1 VLKCLF
7 IELVKLMNMIFKKN
21 YNRLLL
27 LISLF
32 PTFLALA
39 QTVTPL
45 NLQIKNQ
52 HSLFTQ
58 APLYIETVVSEHE
71 YANGLMSDIIQDRQ
85 GFLWLASQRGIARFD
100 GYKFKQF
107 RKNIDDDKSILSD
120 IAIKL
125 FLDNRD
131 HLWVSTI
138 HGLSV
143 LNPTTEH
150 FTNYEYGSNKHNLK
164 TTFTSSFAQWNT
176 EGVWLGTNKGLNF
189 FNFEL
194 EQFQKAAKG
203 IALPIGLKGININDL
218 LISKSGDL
226 FIASDQ
232 GLWQLGRNSNQFKL
246 LIDKKIYKVF
256 QSSNG
261 LIWFGSEGGA
271 LCTLN
276 LKTNKIEKIHL
287 KERNNKLPQGIISSF
302 AEPIKGEV
310 WVSYS
315 FNGIAIIDEKTH
327 TVKSR
332 ITQQDS
338 KTGGLKSNLV
348 NSLLVDES
356 RMLWI
361 STNGKGLQRY
371 SPHNQS
377 FATLR
382 SNIRDKTSLSNPEIY
397 GVAQMSNSEI
407 WLGHS
412 DGIDILSATGQRIT
426 TISPSLIGEE
436 SDSPNLSVS
445 AISQGKNDIAWIGSS
460 VNGLY
465 AIDIKSRKTIAHYTL
480 SDGLRN
486 NKIRH
491 VISNDDG
498 TVWVAG
504 FEGVQHF
511 NPNTKIFSELNLI
524 NDDIKSTYIRVT
536 DHIVTKKNE
545 TIFVQN
551 NGFVWLPNHTE
562 LNAYRFTQQSPL
574 SPSLTSNLITAVG
587 ETNQGKLWFAGLEG
601 LTKINVLTNTHTN
614 FKWHKGSGLH
624 SEEKAFTN
632 LLADDQGRL
641 WESNLMYNPKTQRL
655 KELEPVDGVDVG
667 NDWIGT
673 SFKMTDGTLLFGGT
687 TGLLMVWP
695 KFYNE
700 WQYQAPVRITDIIVE
715 SKQVK
720 LKKQSLELNENQ
732 RNLIVEFSSLDYA
745 QSSKN
750 KYRYRLI
757 GLDKKWQY
765 VSSDIR
771 QANYTNLSPGY
782 YRLEIQGSNRHGLWN
797 NNLAILPIIVTPKI
811 YQTLWFKLLLFVSI
825 IFILLYLYRLQ
836 MKRVIKKSRKIIARK
851 IEAQRLIN
859 IENQLI
865 EREKSQAEL
874 AKTNLALR
882 DAKKQAEQATQA
894 KTQFLANMSHEIR
907 TPMNAVL
914 GMSYLTL
921 RTNLDEQQRKYVD
934 QIQSAADGLLTVIN
948 DILTLSKI
956 EAGAEELITTPFSI
970 KEVTQSSIDVLKNS
984 ALDKALCIDLNFDK
998 AIPEQLIGD
1007 SGKLKQVLI
1016 NLINNAIKF
1025 TNKGVITVSCN
1036 IDTQDNDNC
1045 NIAFSIKDTGIGIA
1059 PEYLNTLCQ
1068 AFSQIKNSQTHLIEG
1083 TGLGLKISQQLITLM
1098 KGELTIQS
1106 QPNMGST
1113 FSYTL
1118 PFNKPKTDLL
1128 TSNASNMAY
1137 DSHTKKIS
1145 QAHVLIADDHKVNR
1159 ILLQELLEQVGL
1171 TLDTATNGEQAFIM
1185 CQNTHYDIIIL
1196 DIEMPKLDGY
1206 LTTKAIREL
1215 PQFKITP
1222 IIAITANAFDTQ
1234 RNKAF
1239 AYGMSEYL
1247 TKPIKP
1253 ALFYKTLS
1261 QWCDIDLDNNHCP
1274 TLVFEE
1280 ENSPSK
1286 LLSNRRENNHIYR
1299 AMLTSFIEDHA
1310 NDINKLK
1317 NALIKND
1324 SKALMHHLH
1333 SLKGVS
1339 GNIGADILFDHIVQ
1353 IEDIKDIIQL
1363 KELPGEFV
1371 NVFNLT
1377 IYEVEKRLLSTSP
1390 QPIEFTQLDGEQ
1402 LKGLFIK
1409 LNTKLENRSFDFSEE
1424 ITQLKQALPESNNEL
1439 IDNLINKIERFDYA
1453 GAISAVKKL
1462 QESLL

>member
-1 VLKCLF
+1 MSTIIKIKYYL
-7 IELVKLMNMIFKKN
+7 
-21 YNRLLL
+21 LLL
-27 LISLF
+27 LIVLIFSF
-32 PTFLALA
+32 VAVA

-45 NLQIKNQ
+45 NLKIKNT
-52 HSLFTQ
+52 HPLFTQ

-107 RKNIDDDKSILSD
+107 RKDIDDDKSILSD

-138 HGLSV
+138 HGLSIF
-143 LNPTTEH
+143 NPITEH
-150 FTNYEYGSNKHNLK
+150 FINYEYGSKKHNLK
-164 TTFTSSFAQWNT
+164 TIFTSSFAQWRS

-189 FNFEL
+189 FNYEST
-194 EQFQKAAKG
+194 QFQKSAKG
-203 IALPIGLKGININDL
+203 IAIPKGLTGININDL

-226 FIASDQ
+226 FVASDN
-232 GLWQLGRNSNQFKL
+232 GLWKLAENSSQFKQ
-246 LIDKKIYKVF
+246 LIDKKIYKIF
-256 QSSNG
+256 QSANG
-261 LIWFGSEGGA
+261 LIWFGSQGGA
-271 LCTLN
+271 LCTID
-276 LKTNKIEKIHL
+276 LKTNEIEKIHL
-287 KERNNKLPQGIISSF
+287 KNHKNKLPKGIISSF

-315 FNGIAIIDEKTH
+315 FNGIAIVDEKTH
-327 TVKSR
+327 TVTSR
-332 ITQQDS
+332 ITQQGS
-338 KTGGLKSNLV
+338 NTGGLNSNLV
-348 NSLLVDES
+348 TSLLIDKS
-356 RMLWI
+356 KMLWI

-371 SPHNQS
+371 SPHNQA

-382 SNIRDKTSLSNPEIY
+382 SNVLDKKSLSNPEIY
-397 GVAQMSNSEI
+397 GVSQMSNREI

-412 DGIDILSATGQRIT
+412 GGIDIISATGQRLS
-426 TISPSLIGEE
+426 TISPHQNEDE
-436 SDSPNLSVS
+436 PNNHNMSVS
-445 AISQGKNDIAWIGSS
+445 AISKDINGIVWIGSS
-460 VNGLY
+460 VNGLFS
-465 AIDIKSRKTIAHYTL
+465 IDIKTQKTIAHYSL
-480 SDGLRN
+480 KDGLRS
-486 NKIRH
+486 NKVRH
-491 VISNDDG
+491 VIANDDG
-498 TVWVAG
+498 TLWIAG
-504 FEGVQHF
+504 FKGIQHF
-511 NPNTKIFSELNLI
+511 NPKTLEFSELNLI

-536 DHIVTKKNE
+536 DHIVTQKNE
-545 TIFVQN
+545 VIFVQN

-574 SPSLTSNLITAVG
+574 SPSLTSNLITSVG
-587 ETNQGKLWFAGLEG
+587 ETEQGKLWFAGLEG
-601 LTKINVLTNTHTN
+601 LTEVNSLTATN
-614 FKWHKGSGLH
+614 ADFKWHKDSGVH

-632 LLADDQGRL
+632 LLADPQGRL
-641 WESNLMYNPKTQRL
+641 WESNLMYNPKTKKL

-673 SFKMTDGTLLFGGT
+673 SYKMTDGTLLFGGT

-695 KFYNE
+695 KLYDE

-715 SKQVK
+715 SKKVK
-720 LKKQSLELNENQ
+720 LKNLSLELNENQ
-732 RNLIVEFSSLDYA
+732 RNLTVEFSSLDYA

-750 KYRYRLI
+750 RYRYRLI
-757 GLDKKWQY
+757 GLDSKWQY
-765 VSSDIR
+765 VSADIR

-782 YRLEIQGSNRHGLWN
+782 YRLEIQGSNRHGIWN
-797 NNLAILPIIVTPKI
+797 NNLATLPIIVTPKI
-811 YQTLWFKLLLFVSI
+811 YQTIWFKLLLFVSI
-825 IFILLYLYRLQ
+825 IFILVYLYRLQ

-851 IEAQRLIN
+851 VEAQRLIN

-921 RTNLDEQQRKYVD
+921 RTNLDDQQRKYVD

-956 EAGAEELITTPFSI
+956 EAGAEELIIKPFSI
-970 KEVTQSSIDVLKNS
+970 KEVAQSSIDVLKNS
-984 ALDKALCIDLNFDK
+984 ALDKSLSIDLNFDN

-1036 IDTQDNDNC
+1036 INSQDNDNC
-1045 NIAFSIKDTGIGIA
+1045 NIEFSIKDTGIGIA

-1068 AFSQIKNSQTHLIEG
+1068 AFSQIKNNQTHHIEG

-1106 QPNMGST
+1106 QPNVGST
-1113 FSYTL
+1113 FSYSL
-1118 PFNKPKTDLL
+1118 AFNKPKTELL
-1128 TSNASNMAY
+1128 ASTPSNMAC

-1145 QAHVLIADDHKVNR
+1145 QAHVLIADDHKINR
-1159 ILLQELLEQVGL
+1159 ILLQELLEQAGL
-1171 TLDTATNGEQAFIM
+1171 TLETATNGEQAFLM
-1185 CQNTHYDIIIL
+1185 CQNTHFDIIIL

-1215 PQFKITP
+1215 PQFKSTP

-1261 QWCDIDLDNNHCP
+1261 QWCDIDLDNKHCP
-1274 TLVFEE
+1274 TQVLEE

-1317 NALIKND
+1317 NALNKND

-1339 GNIGADILFDHIVQ
+1339 GNIGADILFDHIVK
-1353 IEDIKDIIQL
+1353 IENNENMMQTIPEAFIST
-1363 KELPGEFV
+1363 
-1371 NVFNLT
+1371 FNLT
-1377 IYEVEKRLLSTSP
+1377 ISEVEKRLLSTSP
-1390 QPIEFTQLDGEQ
+1390 QPDDLTKLSDEQ
-1402 LKGLFIK
+1402 LKSFFIK
-1409 LNTKLENRSFDFSEE
+1409 LNIKLENRSFDFNEE
-1424 ITQLKQALPESNNEL
+1424 ITQLKHVMPENRKKL
-1439 IDNLINKIERFDYA
+1439 VDNLINKIEHFDYA
-1453 GAISAVKKL
+1453 AAISAAKKL
-1462 QESLL
+1462 QSSL